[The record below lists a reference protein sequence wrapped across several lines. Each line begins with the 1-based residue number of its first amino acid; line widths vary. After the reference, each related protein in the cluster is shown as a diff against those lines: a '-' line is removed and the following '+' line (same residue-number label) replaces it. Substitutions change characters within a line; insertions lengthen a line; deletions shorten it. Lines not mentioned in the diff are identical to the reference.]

1 MVETELVVKIASG
14 GAGQTVR
21 DVVKVQEALA
31 QLGRNAKDTAQL
43 AKALGKAFDLDPSE
57 VEELAEA
64 MGQARVETGKLG
76 DEAER
81 TAKKVGTLDEV
92 FAGFLRSLGEKGL
105 DLGVQAFQALGAA
118 IQDTVARAN
127 QEFGAFDQAL
137 TKFSAK
143 SGIARDG
150 LQELEEESI
159 RLALIT
165 SQTPASVAELAE
177 QLLALGATSEQ
188 VQERLNGI
196 TILADLV
203 GESAVTTGKVVQT
216 ALNIFGEFGE
226 TSDGVADKINKFI
239 NTTAAGSSQGIE
251 EFLQLFQT
259 TGSAAKGLG
268 VQFDELGTAFAVLR
282 DNGFSAEVAATGLK
296 TAMLKIGAPTGAAA
310 AELEK
315 LGVKAFDAEGKFV
328 GLESVFQQLKETT
341 QNLTQEELIEAVN
354 NIGGAEGVPALLA
367 LIDQVDGRWQEVAGN
382 VAEAQGSAAESLEVL
397 NTSVER
403 QAELLS
409 GTVSLAYTQL
419 GEAIAPIRQSVLE
432 FANSLI
438 STTGEGTDG
447 LGQLQEAADRFS
459 AVLSGNPEILER
471 IAEALAELANVGV
484 QQVSLLV
491 DAITAFV
498 AEKDNIDAI
507 GESIESL
514 AIVLVRLGQT
524 ARFIVALTEG
534 IIGLKTRIDEL
545 PPAAEGFKASLDVLG
560 LTKGFQIFGGVVELL
575 NQAFLV
581 LNTTVDSTKNFI
593 QNLVDRF
600 DFLSNNPVIKALLGQ
615 ILQADEAAVG
625 FGASLAQTATT
636 GAEAVTT
643 LGTATKEMVKDV
655 SETEGLGEGLA
666 DPFEDELKDAVSALD
681 GLAAANRDAL
691 DDITTDTDNA
701 KADLLEN
708 GGTQAEVAALEKKAL
723 EDRIAQNKT
732 YLQQLKDAQAS
743 GGLSEEEALQ
753 VADTIRQVEGKLA
766 SDRVS
771 LAQTVVNAQRDAA
784 KAAEDA
790 AKESAKAQQEAVEA
804 AAKAQA
810 DALKETRDEAKR
822 LAEESFGDTQRE
834 EGVIFSEA
842 QAAKAEAFQTAQQA
856 DQEAFNKAQQ
866 TDQEA
871 FNDQQQSKAK
881 AFQSTQQADQES
893 FADSQAAAAKA
904 FQKGQQAE
912 AENFQKAQ
920 QASAQEFQKQLDAE
934 RDQGGR
940 EFNVLTSEVERRV
953 QLEQAA
959 SDQQRRELEE
969 QFKLEDEQLKKRR
982 DIEAEVLR
990 ERGSVLADRQE
1001 ETQLG
1006 PLEQARADFEQQL
1019 QDKAE
1024 GFQALQQE
1032 AAAAFQAEQ
1041 DAKAEAFAAQ
1051 QEEADRAFKAE
1062 QDAAAEA
1069 FAAEQK
1075 EADKAFQAEQDAAAK
1090 AFQEAQQTAARAF
1103 SDEQKA
1109 LDRAFQAEQQA
1120 DERAFKE
1127 QQRQLDKANAEAIAR
1142 ILEAA
1147 KPRGIDGARRDG
1159 GPVRA
1164 GGAYL
1169 VGEDGPELV
1178 TPRRGG
1184 YVYTAQQTAALMA
1197 GLPTMRGVSVPALG
1211 STARLE
1217 GLMGDLLQ
1225 EVRKGRQVRPQST
1238 YNLTTASPVQDAM
1251 ALQLAEIRALM
1262 DRRGL

>member
-14 GAGQTVR
+14 GAAQAVR

-64 MGQARVETGKLG
+64 MGQARIETGKLG

-81 TAKKVGTLDEV
+81 TAKKAKTLDEV
-92 FAGFLRSLGEKGL
+92 FTGFLRRLGEKGL
-105 DLGVQAFQALGAA
+105 DIGIQAFQALGAA

-143 SGIARDG
+143 SGIARD
-150 LQELEEESI
+150 ELGALEAESV
-159 RLALIT
+159 RLAAVT

-177 QLLALGATSEQ
+177 GLLALGATSDQ
-188 VQERLNGI
+188 VQERLQGI
-196 TILADLV
+196 VVLADLV
-203 GESAVTTGKVVQT
+203 GEGAVETGKVVQT
-216 ALNIFGEFGE
+216 ALNIFGDFGE
-226 TSDGVADKINKFI
+226 TSDGVADKINTLI
-239 NTTAAGSSQGIE
+239 NTTAAGSKGGIE

-259 TGSAAKGLG
+259 AGAPAKSLG
-268 VQFDELGTAFAVLR
+268 VQLDELGTAFAVLR

-296 TAMLKIGAPTGAAA
+296 TAMIKVGSPTGAAA
-310 AELEK
+310 AALEE
-315 LGVKAFDAEGKFV
+315 LGVSAFDSTGKFI
-328 GLESVFQQLKETT
+328 GLEETVQSLQDATVNLSQQERFDVINK
-341 QNLTQEELIEAVN
+341 IF
-354 NIGGAEGVPALLA
+354 GAEGVPAVLA
-367 LIDQVDGRWQEVAGN
+367 LMGQVETRWQVVSDN
-382 VAEAQGSAAESLEVL
+382 VQAANGSSAASLEVL
-397 NTSVER
+397 NQSVER

-409 GTVSLAYTQL
+409 GNLSGAYTKL
-419 GEAIAPIRQSVLE
+419 GEAIAPIRQALLE
-432 FANSLI
+432 FANNLLSA
-438 STTGEGTDG
+438 TTSGTDG
-447 LGQLQEAADRFS
+447 LGQLQEAADRFK
-459 AVLSGNPEILER
+459 AVLSGNPEIVER

-484 QQVSLLV
+484 QQVALLV
-491 DAITAFV
+491 DSITAFV

-514 AIVLVRLGQT
+514 AIVLVRMGQA

-545 PPAAEGFKASLDVLG
+545 PPSAVAFKQALDVTG
-560 LTKGFQIFGGVVELL
+560 ATKGFEIFGGVVELL
-575 NQAFLV
+575 NQAFSI
-581 LNTTVDSTKNFI
+581 LNATVDSTKNFI
-593 QNLVDRF
+593 QNLVERF

-615 ILQADEAAVG
+615 ILQADQAAVG
-625 FGASLAQTATT
+625 FGASLAQSATT
-636 GAEAVTT
+636 GTEAVTT
-643 LGTATKEMVKDV
+643 LGTATKEMVEDV
-655 SETEGLGEGLA
+655 SETEGLGEGLGDTIEEEVEA
-666 DPFEDELKDAVSALD
+666 AVSALD

-691 DDITTDTDNA
+691 DDITTDTANA

-723 EDRIAQNKT
+723 EDRIAQNRT
-732 YLQQLKDAQAS
+732 YLQELKDAQAS

-771 LAQTVVNAQRDAA
+771 LAQTVANAQRDA
-784 KAAEDA
+784 
-790 AKESAKAQQEAVEA
+790 AKAQQEAVEA

-822 LAEESFGDTQRE
+822 LAEEAFGETQRE

-856 DQEAFNKAQQ
+856 DQEAFNKAQDEKAKAAQ
-866 TDQEA
+866 EGLQAEQEA
-871 FNDQQQSKAK
+871 FDEAQN
-881 AFQSTQQADQES
+881 
-893 FADSQAAAAKA
+893 AAAKA
-904 FQKGQQAE
+904 FQKEQQAE
-912 AENFQKAQ
+912 AKAFQASQ
-920 QASAQEFQKQLDAE
+920 QAAAKAFQKQLDAE

-940 EFNVLTSEVERRV
+940 EFEVLTSEVERRI
-953 QLEQAA
+953 QLQQAA
-959 SDQQRRELEE
+959 GKAERAELEAQFAEEDRLLKERRKVE
-969 QFKLEDEQLKKRR
+969 Q
-982 DIEAEVLR
+982 EVLR
-990 ERGSVLADRQE
+990 ERGSVLADRRE
-1001 ETQLG
+1001 ETLLG
-1006 PLEQARADFEQQL
+1006 PLEQARADFEEQL
-1019 QDKAE
+1019 Q
-1024 GFQALQQE
+1024 
-1032 AAAAFQAEQ
+1032 
-1041 DAKAEAFAAQ
+1041 AKAEAFQEAQ
-1051 QEEADRAFKAE
+1051 RIE
-1062 QDAAAEA
+1062 AEA
-1069 FAAEQK
+1069 FEIQQQETAAAFEEGQRAAQVAFDDQQQAK
-1075 EADKAFQAEQDAAAK
+1075 AEAFNLAMQEADKAFQES
-1090 AFQEAQQTAARAF
+1090 QQTAARAF
-1103 SDEQKA
+1103 SDAQKEA
-1109 LDRAFQAEQQA
+1109 DRAFQAEQQDA
-1120 DERAFKE
+1120 ERAFKE
-1127 QQRQLDKANAEAIAR
+1127 QQRQLDKQNAEQIAA

-1159 GPVRA
+1159 GPVLA
-1164 GGAYL
+1164 GGTYL

-1238 YNLTTASPVQDAM
+1238 YNLTTAAPVQDAM
-1251 ALQLAEIRALM
+1251 SLQLAEIRALM

>member
-14 GAGQTVR
+14 GAAQAVR

-31 QLGRNAKDTAQL
+31 QLGRDAKDTAQL

-64 MGQARVETGKLG
+64 MGQARIETGKLG
-76 DEAER
+76 DEAEK
-81 TAKKVGTLDEV
+81 TAKQAGKLDEV
-92 FAGFLRSLGEKGL
+92 FTGFLRRLGERGL
-105 DLGVQAFQALGAA
+105 DLGIQAFQALGAA

-226 TSDGVADKINKFI
+226 TSDGVADKINTFI

-282 DNGFSAEVAATGLK
+282 DNGFSTEVAATGLK

-341 QNLTQEELIEAVN
+341 QTLTQEELIEAVN

-367 LIDQVDGRWQEVAGN
+367 LIDQVDGRWQTVAGN
-382 VAEAQGSAAESLEVL
+382 VTEAQGSAAESLDVL
-397 NTSVER
+397 NDSVER

-438 STTGEGTDG
+438 STTGQGTDG
-447 LGQLQEAADRFS
+447 LGQLQEAAERFS

-471 IAEALAELANVGV
+471 IAEALAELANVSV

-636 GAEAVTT
+636 GTQAVTT
-643 LGTATKEMVKDV
+643 LGTAAKEMVEDV
-655 SETEGLGEGLA
+655 SETEGVGEGLA
-666 DPFEDELKDAVSALD
+666 DTIEAEVEEAVSALD
-681 GLAAANRDAL
+681 GLAAANRNAL
-691 DDITTDTDNA
+691 DTITTDTDNA

-732 YLQQLKDAQAS
+732 YLQQLRDAQES

-753 VADTIRQVEGKLA
+753 VADTIRDVEGRLA

-771 LAQTVVNAQRDAA
+771 LAQTVVNAQREA
-784 KAAEDA
+784 
-790 AKESAKAQQEAVEA
+790 AKAQQEAVEA

-822 LAEESFGDTQRE
+822 LAEEAFGETQRE
-834 EGVIFSEA
+834 EGVIFSDA

-856 DQEAFNKAQQ
+856 DQEAFNKAQDEKAKAAQ
-866 TDQEA
+866 EELQAEQEA
-871 FNDQQQSKAK
+871 FDEAQN
-881 AFQSTQQADQES
+881 
-893 FADSQAAAAKA
+893 AAAKA
-904 FQKGQQAE
+904 FQKEQQAE
-912 AENFQKAQ
+912 AKAFQASQ
-920 QASAQEFQKQLDAE
+920 QAAAKAFQKQLDAE
-934 RDQGGR
+934 RDKGGR
-940 EFNVLTSEVERRV
+940 EFEVLTSEVERRI
-953 QLEQAA
+953 QLQQAA
-959 SDQQRRELEE
+959 GKAERAELEAQFAKEDRLLKERRKVE
-969 QFKLEDEQLKKRR
+969 Q
-982 DIEAEVLR
+982 EVLR
-990 ERGSVLADRQE
+990 ERGSVLAERRE
-1001 ETQLG
+1001 ETLLG
-1006 PLEQARADFEQQL
+1006 PLEQARADFEEQL
-1019 QDKAE
+1019 Q
-1024 GFQALQQE
+1024 
-1032 AAAAFQAEQ
+1032 
-1041 DAKAEAFAAQ
+1041 AKAEAFQEAQ
-1051 QEEADRAFKAE
+1051 RIE
-1062 QDAAAEA
+1062 AEA
-1069 FAAEQK
+1069 FEIQQQETAAAFEEGQRAAQVAFDDQQQAK
-1075 EADKAFQAEQDAAAK
+1075 AEAFNLAMQEADK

-1120 DERAFKE
+1120 EERAFKE
-1127 QQRQLDKANAEAIAR
+1127 QQRQLDKANAETIAR

-1159 GPVRA
+1159 GPVLA
-1164 GGAYL
+1164 GGTYL

-1211 STARLE
+1211 STAKLE

-1225 EVRKGRQVRPQST
+1225 EVRKGRTVRPQST